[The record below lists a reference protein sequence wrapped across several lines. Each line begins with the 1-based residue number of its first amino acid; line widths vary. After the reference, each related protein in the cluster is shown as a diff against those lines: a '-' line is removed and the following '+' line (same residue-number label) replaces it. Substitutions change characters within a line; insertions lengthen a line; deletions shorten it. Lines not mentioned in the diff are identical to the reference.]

1 MPELIVTVVGA
12 ILVYLFGR
20 WQGEHQLL
28 YQRRVEVIEKLFDQL
43 EDVNQDFYTLFHF
56 YGGGQRE
63 QAERAAESFN
73 AMQSYYNRKSIWL
86 PIRVSNRVSNFLARY
101 RQPFIEFTS
110 AVLYEEELEPG
121 YVEEWNRV
129 WYAFRQESPEIK
141 QALETEFRAAY
152 GSWRAKFAIL
162 LEYMSASRQDQKST
176 SESNRS

>member
-1 MPELIVTVVGA
+1 MTEVVVTVVGA

-28 YQRRVEVIEKLFDQL
+28 YQRRVEVLEKLFDQL
-43 EDVNQDFYTLFHF
+43 EDVDQDFYALFHW
-56 YGGGQRE
+56 YGGGQPE
-63 QAERAAESFN
+63 QAERAAKSFN
-73 AMQSYYNRKSIWL
+73 AMQTYYNRKSIWL
-86 PIRVSNRVSNFLARY
+86 PIRVSNRVGNFLARY

-110 AVLYEEELEPG
+110 AVIYEEEREPG

-152 GSWRAKFAIL
+152 GSWRARLAIL
-162 LEYMSASRQDQKST
+162 LEYVPAPRPDQSSINEAK
-176 SESNRS
+176 RS